1 MTNPT
6 MPNNIMVGSEK
17 LFRTKAPWRLDS
29 SFIGQLSKDHRLL
42 LFKTMFT
49 DTDYKHNLN
58 VNRIS
63 KKLYNISQFSDG
75 HLTFIGLGQD
85 TQVLLD
91 LYTRYGFKFDT
102 AILINN
108 TVPVHKLD
116 PLLDSCAVYNFWTKD
131 MGFDNHI
138 EWAEVN
144 EYVKTKIPA
153 HLSNRLALEVAGCLI
168 YERYELTHLDNNYAK
183 ILYV

>member
-17 LFRTKAPWRLDS
+17 LFRTKAPWRLNS

-49 DTDYKHNLN
+49 DVDYRHSLN

-63 KKLYNISQFSDG
+63 KELYNISQVSHE

-91 LYTRYGFKFDT
+91 LHDRYGFKFDT

-108 TVPVHKLD
+108 TVPVHNID
-116 PLLDSCAVYNFWTKD
+116 PLLPFCAVYNFWTKD
-131 MGFDNHI
+131 MGFDNRI

-144 EYVKTKIPA
+144 QYVKTKIPA

-168 YERYELTHLDNNYAK
+168 YDRYEQTYLDSNYSK

>member
-6 MPNNIMVGSEK
+6 MPNNILVGSEK

-63 KKLYNISQFSDG
+63 KKLYNISQFSEG

-108 TVPVHKLD
+108 NVPVHKLE

-144 EYVKTKIPA
+144 ECVRTKIPA

-168 YERYELTHLDNNYAK
+168 YDRYEQMYLENNYAK